1 MSVRRRWRIGFVRR
15 GLGSAAYRAIVLPR
29 VRPAARPMGADEA
42 ALAGA
47 GPAEPLGREQVVPL
61 HLGGGTG
68 GAPETVDELC
78 AFNGPALPPHAGCGR
93 VLSEQRIVS
102 YPWNG

>member
-1 MSVRRRWRIGFVRR
+1 
-15 GLGSAAYRAIVLPR
+15 
-29 VRPAARPMGADEA
+29 MGADEA

-78 AFNGPALPPHAGCGR
+78 LSTDQRSHRTQDAGACF
-93 VLSEQRIVS
+93 SEQRIVS